1 MGLLLSSLVT
11 SEEHGVLVDNTHIL
25 TASSIIFVSLEWV
38 LDSPFTSA
46 VTLSPSSFHMACM
59 DRIFLCRAKN
69 LLSQKD
75 SLLEAAVQLRDE
87 NVLGLIF
94 TYVGFR

>member
-38 LDSPFTSA
+38 LDSPSY
-46 VTLSPSSFHMACM
+46 L
-59 DRIFLCRAKN
+59 
-69 LLSQKD
+69 Q
-75 SLLEAAVQLRDE
+75 
-87 NVLGLIF
+87 
-94 TYVGFR
+94 